1 MPRLT
6 PHNSPPVCLKGFN
19 RGFSRGFS
27 LMELMVSLS
36 VVGVIAG
43 LTVPTFL
50 NTVEMDKRN
59 ALLKKTVAELET
71 AASAAAFESPVSLAT
86 LFTNTAPK
94 LSLVSP
100 PTTAGVVTTAT
111 LKTGATL
118 TSVSGTGTFSTQCAN
133 FSNGAFLLDTN
144 GTSGMNELGTDQ
156 FELRFVFSDVDG
168 DGFADGDVQV
178 KLVDNAVVA
187 ATYTAPPPVPT
198 PTVAQLQAALAA
210 FNTAQAANDLAR
222 TQAIMTLTPLPAQVA
237 AWLEAWGYTPP
248 VARPGGTC

>member
-1 MPRLT
+1 
-6 PHNSPPVCLKGFN
+6 
-19 RGFSRGFS
+19 
-27 LMELMVSLS
+27 MELMVSLS

-94 LSLVSP
+94 LSLVSA

-111 LKTGATL
+111 LKTGVTL

-156 FELRFVFSDVDG
+156 FELRFVFSDADG

-178 KLVDNAVVA
+178 KLVDDAVVA
-187 ATYTAPPPVPT
+187 AAAPPASPT
-198 PTVAQLQAALAA
+198 PAQLAA
-210 FNTAQAANDLAR
+210 FNTAQTANDVAR
-222 TQAIMTLTPLPAQVA
+222 TQAIMTLTPLPAQFA